1 MIKGATVSAKRP
13 FSKNL
18 GKTLG
23 EKLVKELGKIPHACW
38 LFCEPGDGMAEM
50 LTGVVEAAGTAKVVG
65 CTTDG
70 EISTSGFSTGSVV
83 LGGVISDNVSFEVAS
98 TSSIG
103 SDSQSAGRRLAQ
115 QLPRSARH
123 VQLFSDGLTGNGCA
137 ILRGMQ
143 SIYGPQI
150 PISGGAAGDARA
162 MKQTWQFAGNKVL
175 TDSVTAI
182 SFSGDIR
189 VGTGVRSGWFPAG
202 VPKKVTR
209 SVGNVVYELE
219 GESALSVYRRY
230 LGPLASKLPAVGIQ
244 FPFGIVDESGRL
256 GDNPVLRAPMALN
269 ESEGSVTFAGEIP
282 QGSIISLTTG
292 GSATSLLDATED
304 AAKRAMD
311 SLGTGSPAM
320 AFFYSCMARKIL
332 LGPRTREETQRIS
345 GAVGRNVPIIGFY
358 TYGEYCPSLSGTDC
372 RLHNETATVTVVSSK

>member
-1 MIKGATVSAKRP
+1 
-13 FSKNL
+13 
-18 GKTLG
+18 
-23 EKLVKELGKIPHACW
+23 
-38 LFCEPGDGMAEM
+38 
-50 LTGVVEAAGTAKVVG
+50 
-65 CTTDG
+65 
-70 EISTSGFSTGSVV
+70 
-83 LGGVISDNVSFEVAS
+83 
-98 TSSIG
+98 
-103 SDSQSAGRRLAQ
+103 
-115 QLPRSARH
+115 

-143 SIYGPQI
+143 AVYGPQI

-162 MKQTWQFAGNKVL
+162 MKQTWQFAGNKLL

-182 SFSGDIR
+182 AFSGDIR

-230 LGPLASKLPAVGIQ
+230 LGPLAGKLPAVGIQ

-292 GSATSLLDATED
+292 GSAASLLDASAD

-345 GAVGRNVPIIGFY
+345 ESVGRNVPIIGFY

-372 RLHNETATVTVVSSK
+372 RLHNETATVTVVSAK